1 MPGPA
6 LTPVAATGTSRLVA
20 SASVLIGLPIQVTQI
35 ACCLS
40 VLPIHS
46 NLRGS

>member
-20 SASVLIGLPIQVTQI
+20 SASVLTLLVIQVVQT

-40 VLPIHS
+40 VEPIHS
-46 NLRGS
+46 NWRGS